1 MGERI
6 VGATPRLRR
15 YAHALL
21 AAWPRGDGA
30 LSPRADQDAPRAD
43 QDADDLAHEALLAVW
58 RAGGRGAEKDLDAVL
73 FRRTTILA
81 RRRFSARAA
90 QLLAGDQGRGKDVSS
105 ESAGHF
111 AWAPEARALPR
122 LPLDLRAI
130 LALVVLERLNYA
142 DAARALDMPEQ
153 RALARL
159 SVARAR
165 LASEISGDGRRRLI
179 ALAPNERMVAESDL
193 HRFADDLLD
202 EDRSAEIAAFLE
214 TSPKAARR
222 VAEGRRQS
230 ERLRRAFAP
239 LRTLPL
245 PPSLDFAAPETGARA
260 GPARGVLSRLG
271 ALFGAPAGGMARR
284 SL

>member
-90 QLLAGDQGRGKDVSS
+90 QLLAGDQGREKTS
-105 ESAGHF
+105 
-111 AWAPEARALPR
+111 RANR
-122 LPLDLRAI
+122 RAI
-130 LALVVLERLNYA
+130 S
-142 DAARALDMPEQ
+142 P
-153 RALARL
+153 
-159 SVARAR
+159 
-165 LASEISGDGRRRLI
+165 GR
-179 ALAPNERMVAESDL
+179 P
-193 HRFADDLLD
+193 
-202 EDRSAEIAAFLE
+202 
-214 TSPKAARR
+214 
-222 VAEGRRQS
+222 
-230 ERLRRAFAP
+230 RRAPCPASP
-239 LRTLPL
+239 LTCARF
-245 PPSLDFAAPETGARA
+245 SLWSCWSA
-260 GPARGVLSRLG
+260 
-271 ALFGAPAGGMARR
+271 
-284 SL
+284 